1 MPLRTYVAIYL
12 CRRHEKAVRQF
23 FIDHGIL
30 QNAIR
35 RELHVT
41 VYQADCAFPGL
52 ASCDEGIQVEANVDE
67 TRFMVMAAGGEV
79 RQPHID
85 PHEKKVGIRFTRRN
99 QATQVIDDTR
109 LRFTKLETPEIL
121 GGRKQTTAR
130 RSAFG
135 APNYQPHMTLLNP
148 GSNVGSDLTVL
159 GQAFRSQFEHL
170 VFDRLEIRLREGSRF
185 DDGD

>member
-1 MPLRTYVAIYL
+1 MALRTYVAIYL
-12 CRRHEKAVRQF
+12 HRRHENAIRQF
-23 FIDHGIL
+23 FIDHGI
-30 QNAIR
+30 QENAIR

-41 VYQADCAFPGL
+41 VYQADCPLPGL
-52 ASCDEGIQVEANVDE
+52 ASCEEDIQVEGNVDE

-99 QATQVIDDTR
+99 QATPSIDDTR
-109 LRFTKLETPEIL
+109 LRFAKLETPEIL

-135 APNYQPHMTLLNP
+135 APNFQPHMTLLNP

-170 VFDRLEIRLREGSRF
+170 VFDRLEIRLRELDEF
-185 DDGD
+185 